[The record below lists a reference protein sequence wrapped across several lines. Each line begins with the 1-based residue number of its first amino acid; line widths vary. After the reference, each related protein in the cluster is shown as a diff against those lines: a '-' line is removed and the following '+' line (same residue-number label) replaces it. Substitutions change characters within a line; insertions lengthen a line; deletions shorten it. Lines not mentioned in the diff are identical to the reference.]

1 MDLPATQLLNDEDDD
16 SLSSQSLNSSQMTPK
31 RVHQVANL
39 CIGKKKYPLFRGI
52 NKIGRHPGC
61 DVCINDLSVSK
72 NHAEI
77 EIKSNIYYICDLR
90 SSNKTRIDNE
100 SLRPDRFYQILDGSK
115 LTFGII
121 NAQFLLIRD
130 SNDSIIV
137 PETPAPGLKL
147 RYDGNRSSVT
157 DSDDSVVLGTQEAKD
172 EAVFAKPTK
181 LPIRSPSTRDARANN
196 ARRKLN
202 SSIHD
207 IETQRQSEQNN
218 DPSIFDRETQHVD
231 NSNKKKSIYDVETQR
246 QLEENNDPSIF
257 DRDTQQVDN
266 SSNKKKSIYDLE
278 TQQLEETGIKN
289 EVFDLATQRLPEETD
304 VESDIYAMSTQ
315 QISTTDNRGI
325 HELETQKM
333 SVKDEAL
340 SLYDLATQPIAADD
354 DIYDC
359 ETQRI
364 NKQFEITKS
373 KFKKNRVPTKS
384 PNVSKAVPVAPRR
397 NYEEADKKPKHVS
410 TVVDDSETDDELV
423 DNNEIQ
429 SKQSSSVHQSSSGI
443 TNTSKKSKDNDRTM
457 LGSTSVNINT
467 HNHIIAETD
476 DESET
481 DDEEAVIN
489 QCNEIKDRSK
499 IDDKK
504 TFKNNAVVND
514 SDTDDEE
521 FARIQDQE
529 QRKINNDSDFESHDE
544 IPESCVIN
552 VDKNK
557 ILKLDSE
564 AESNACPSP
573 VLVDFSKI
581 QHPGSEQN
589 YNDDDETDDDEV
601 YMTPNQAV
609 SPHRKVALKT
619 DQPGLERYDTA
630 PLVSAEPA
638 AKVSPRNNELECDPD
653 ALTQVIPLNIN
664 SNACKKINNDHEAC
678 DEFAETQ
685 LVNPQNNFKHD
696 NDDDDDDETD
706 DEELE
711 SLRREVDDKKNQGLI
726 NKINE
731 LKTCDQDQDLDDAP
745 TQLLNLETQKI
756 NNGIEDTQKILE
768 TQRDDLEPTQLIDSQ
783 AIFLSV
789 NKINKINKNSQTKNK
804 TNDDSIDS
812 VDLENA
818 PTQIINFEGSK
829 ETCEKKNDNLEE
841 KSPVIKSNK
850 ISRRAS
856 STPLSSGKRKINF
869 ASVKNCTVDLDKL
882 QGDNLNSYEKKI
894 KKKELEN
901 DKVNSDLHNDSL
913 VRNLDAM
920 FGGSNDDELEDA
932 IPLQTQQLEEIL
944 NDVPEKLHSVNN
956 FQKPGSQEN
965 KINLV
970 NKKCSESQVDS
981 GPDTQEAYFA
991 KLSSRKKK
999 SNILVDSQGSSSSQ
1013 KSEKSQGKAAKKVVY
1028 APGTA
1033 GFSNGVPVEGDESVA
1048 VYESPEKKLKTKV
1061 TEKGLPDVRVAGTDA
1076 NPANSTV
1083 YSSDSEDDYSSG
1095 NIVQKLKK
1103 SMAKIKAMSEEDDDG
1118 IFSNSKI
1125 IPNSS
1130 FSHSDVKLPKL
1141 KSIDDDGSSSDGEV
1155 DFVRLK
1161 QLADRLLNAND
1172 KEKILTGL
1180 KKVGSKNKNKVKVN
1194 KEAAAASKVAD
1205 RKSTRKRVL
1214 PQKLKSGAFVN
1225 DDGDL
1230 NEGQDH
1236 TVPAKR
1242 ARKARKNSKSINSSV
1257 VEKAQAETKKK
1268 APAKRSK
1275 KVNEDQSLLSASVS
1289 SGTEDQKTAT
1299 GVEAKKKTVAKRSKK
1314 VDVDQSLLS
1323 ASVSS
1328 NNSNNEEHNTEV
1340 KKKTAA
1346 KRTKKAAA
1354 DQTTLDTSTSSASS
1368 STLNSTIASKRSRNS
1383 VVDSPSTSARS
1394 RHSHRPAEMQ
1404 YKIMFTGI
1412 DYETHEQAVQSL
1424 GGVISNDPMT
1434 GTILVT
1440 DKVRRTLKFL
1450 CAISRGIPIVS
1461 ENWINASIKSNKLI
1475 ETDKYILHDSAAEAK
1490 FGFNLKQSLIKS
1502 KEKSLLHNLTF
1513 VVTSGV
1519 NQPSFNELK
1528 NMIQVAGGKALV
1540 RPPKTWTNTYIISCA
1555 ADISKLKKLTA
1566 NVPNDIQVPVVTTEF
1581 LMSGILKQELN
1592 AEEHKLSF

>member
-589 YNDDDETDDDEV
+589 YNDDD
-601 YMTPNQAV
+601 
-609 SPHRKVALKT
+609 
-619 DQPGLERYDTA
+619 
-630 PLVSAEPA
+630 
-638 AKVSPRNNELECDPD
+638 
-653 ALTQVIPLNIN
+653 
-664 SNACKKINNDHEAC
+664 
-678 DEFAETQ
+678 
-685 LVNPQNNFKHD
+685 
-696 NDDDDDDETD
+696 DETD

-1061 TEKGLPDVRVAGTDA
+1061 TEKGAKPENEKKQTVNPVNEDDFFAGLPDVRVAGTDA

>member
-1 MDLPATQLLNDEDDD
+1 M
-16 SLSSQSLNSSQMTPK
+16 
-31 RVHQVANL
+31 
-39 CIGKKKYPLFRGI
+39 I
-52 NKIGRHPGC
+52 
-61 DVCINDLSVSK
+61 SVSK
-72 NHAEI
+72 YHAEI
-77 EIKSNIYYICDLR
+77 EIKN
-90 SSNKTRIDNE
+90 
-100 SLRPDRFYQILDGSK
+100 
-115 LTFGII
+115 
-121 NAQFLLIRD
+121 

-157 DSDDSVVLGTQEAKD
+157 DSDDSVVLGTQETKD
-172 EAVFAKPTK
+172 EAVFAKPTS
-181 LPIRSPSTRDARANN
+181 LPIRSPSTRDARAN

-202 SSIHD
+202 ASIHD
-207 IETQRQSEQNN
+207 IETQRQSEENN
-218 DPSIFDRETQHVD
+218 DPSIFDRETQQVD

-246 QLEENNDPSIF
+246 QSEENNDPSIF
-257 DRDTQQVDN
+257 DCETQQVN
-266 SSNKKKSIYDLE
+266 SSNKKKSIYDAE
-278 TQQLEETGIKN
+278 TQQLEENAVKN
-289 EVFDLATQRLPEETD
+289 EVFDLATQRLPEEAD
-304 VESDIYAMSTQ
+304 AESDIYAMSTQ

-325 HELETQKM
+325 HELETQKI
-333 SVKDEAL
+333 SVKDEAS
-340 SLYDLATQPIAADD
+340 SLYDVATQQIAEDD

-364 NKQFEITKS
+364 NKQFEITKI
-373 KFKKNRVPTKS
+373 
-384 PNVSKAVPVAPRR
+384 
-397 NYEEADKKPKHVS
+397 
-410 TVVDDSETDDELV
+410 VDDFEKNDELV

-443 TNTSKKSKDNDRTM
+443 TNTSKKSTDNDRTTI
-457 LGSTSVNINT
+457 GPTSASINT

-481 DDEEAVIN
+481 DDEEAIIN
-489 QCNEIKDRSK
+489 QHNEIKDRSK

-504 TFKNNAVVND
+504 TSKNNTVVND

-521 FARIQDQE
+521 FARIQDKKQSN
-529 QRKINNDSDFESHDE
+529 INNDSDSETHDE
-544 IPESCVIN
+544 IPESDIPESGVIN

-557 ILKLDSE
+557 FLNRVDSE

-589 YNDDDETDDDEV
+589 YNDDDDETDDDEV
-601 YMTPNQAV
+601 YMTPNQVV
-609 SPHRKVALKT
+609 SPHRKLASKIE
-619 DQPGLERYDTA
+619 QPGLERYDTA
-630 PLVSAEPA
+630 PLVSVEPA
-638 AKVSPRNNELECDPD
+638 AGVSPRNNELECDPD
-653 ALTQVIPLNIN
+653 ALTQIIPLNTN
-664 SNACKKINNDHEAC
+664 TNAYLN
-678 DEFAETQ
+678 
-685 LVNPQNNFKHD
+685 
-696 NDDDDDDETD
+696 
-706 DEELE
+706 
-711 SLRREVDDKKNQGLI
+711 
-726 NKINE
+726 
-731 LKTCDQDQDLDDAP
+731 DAP
-745 TQLLNLETQKI
+745 TQLLNLETQKLNI
-756 NNGIEDTQKILE
+756 VKESK
-768 TQRDDLEPTQLIDSQ
+768 
-783 AIFLSV
+783 
-789 NKINKINKNSQTKNK
+789 NKN
-804 TNDDSIDS
+804 NDDSIDS

-818 PTQIINFEGSK
+818 PTQIINFEGPK
-829 ETCEKKNDNLEE
+829 KKCELKHDNLDEKSLVKNDR
-841 KSPVIKSNK
+841 

-856 STPLSSGKRKINF
+856 STPLSSGKRKIKF
-869 ASVKNCTVDLDKL
+869 TAVKNCTVDLDKL
-882 QGDNLNSYEKKI
+882 QGDNLNSDEKKSI
-894 KKKELEN
+894 NKKKEFENN
-901 DKVNSDLHNDSL
+901 DKVNSSDLHNDSL

-920 FGGSNDDELEDA
+920 FGGSNDDEFEDA
-932 IPLQTQQLEEIL
+932 IPLQTQQLKEIL
-944 NDVPEKLHSVNN
+944 DDVPEKLHS
-956 FQKPGSQEN
+956 KPGSQEN

-970 NKKCSESQVDS
+970 NKKSSESQVDS

-1013 KSEKSQGKAAKKVVY
+1013 KSGKSQGKAAKKVVY

-1061 TEKGLPDVRVAGTDA
+1061 TEKGAKPEKEKKQTVNPVNEDDFFAGLPDVRVAGTDA
-1076 NPANSTV
+1076 NPASSTV

-1095 NIVQKLKK
+1095 NIVQKLQK

-1130 FSHSDVKLPKL
+1130 FSHTDVKLPKL
-1141 KSIDDDGSSSDGEV
+1141 KSIDDDDSSSDGEV
-1155 DFVRLK
+1155 DFARLK

-1180 KKVGSKNKNKVKVN
+1180 KKVGSKNKNKVKV
-1194 KEAAAASKVAD
+1194 KEEAAAASKVAD

-1214 PQKLKSGAFVN
+1214 PQKLKSGAFVI

-1230 NEGQDH
+1230 NEGEGQDQDQDQDH
-1236 TVPAKR
+1236 AVPAKR
-1242 ARKARKNSKSINSSV
+1242 PRKALKNSESNNSSV
-1257 VEKAQAETKKK
+1257 AEKAQAEPKKK
-1268 APAKRSK
+1268 APAKRTK
-1275 KVNEDQSLLSASVS
+1275 KVNDDQSLLSASVS

-1299 GVEAKKKTVAKRSKK
+1299 RVEAKKKTVAKRSKK

-1328 NNSNNEEHNTEV
+1328 NNSNNEEQNTGA

-1354 DQTTLDTSTSSASS
+1354 DQTTLDTSISSASS

-1383 VVDSPSTSARS
+1383 VMDSPSTSARS

-1412 DYETHEQAVQSL
+1412 DYEIHEQAVQSL
-1424 GGVISNDPMT
+1424 DQ
-1434 GTILVT
+1434 
-1440 DKVRRTLKFL
+1440 
-1450 CAISRGIPIVS
+1450 
-1461 ENWINASIKSNKLI
+1461 
-1475 ETDKYILHDSAAEAK
+1475 YILRDSAAEAR
-1490 FGFNLKQSLIKS
+1490 FRFNLKQSLIKS

-1519 NQPSFNELK
+1519 NQPGFNELK
-1528 NMIQVAGGKALV
+1528 NIIQVAGGKALV
-1540 RPPKTWTNTYIISCA
+1540 RPPKTWTNTYIISCP

-1581 LMSGILKQELN
+1581 LLSGILKQELN
-1592 AEEHKLSF
+1592 AEEHKLTNRCDKKNDIKLSDI